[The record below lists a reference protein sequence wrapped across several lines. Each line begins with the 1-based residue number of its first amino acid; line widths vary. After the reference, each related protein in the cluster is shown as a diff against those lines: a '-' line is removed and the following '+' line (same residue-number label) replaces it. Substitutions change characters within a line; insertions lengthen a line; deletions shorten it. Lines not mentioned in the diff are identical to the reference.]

1 MNDCMEEVERM
12 SLDKDLQCR
21 EIYTKAV
28 CGKGRKFS
36 QVTNTVTPPHAPT
49 SILGA
54 WIINNQYDAVK
65 SGDSVEVVGTYD
77 INIWYSYDKNT
88 KTDVAK
94 ETVSYVESVGLSYLD
109 KKHRPSTAEVSAV
122 ATQEPNC
129 VEASISSRGDSVVIR
144 VEREFKVEMIAE
156 TKVCVVVCANGCDDF
171 DDKQVDFDGA
181 DDGDFDDLDPDLLDD
196 DLN

>member
-1 MNDCMEEVERM
+1 M
-12 SLDKDLQCR
+12 SLDKDLQSR

-36 QVTNTVTPPHAPT
+36 QITNTVTPPHNPT

-54 WIINNQYDAVK
+54 WIINNQYEAVK
-65 SGDSVEVVGTYD
+65 AGDHVEVVGTYD
-77 INIWYSYDKNT
+77 INIWYSYDRNT
-88 KTDVAK
+88 QTDVAK
-94 ETVSYVESVGLSYLD
+94 ETISYVESVGLSYLD
-109 KKHRPSTAEVSAV
+109 KKHRPGTAEVSAV
-122 ATQEPNC
+122 CTQEPNC

-156 TKVCVVVCANGCDDF
+156 TKVYVLVSPHGGDDY
-171 DDKQVDFDGA
+171 DDKHVDFDSA
-181 DDGDFDDLDPDLLDD
+181 DEGDFEDLDPDLLDD

>member
-1 MNDCMEEVERM
+1 MEEVERM
-12 SLDKDLQCR
+12 SIDKDLQSR

-54 WIINNQYDAVK
+54 WIINNQYEAVK
-65 SGDSVEVVGTYD
+65 SGDHVEVVGTYD
-77 INIWYSYDKNT
+77 INIWYSYNKNT

-94 ETVSYVESVGLSYLD
+94 ETISYVELVGLAYLD
-109 KKHRPSTAEVSAV
+109 KRHKPNTAEVSAF

-129 VEASISSRGDSVVIR
+129 VEASVSSNGNSVIIR

-156 TKVCVVVCANGCDDF
+156 TKVYVVVSPHGPDDF
-171 DDKQVDFDGA
+171 DDKQVDFDDAGE
-181 DDGDFDDLDPDLLDD
+181 GDFEDLDPDLLDD
-196 DLN
+196 DFN